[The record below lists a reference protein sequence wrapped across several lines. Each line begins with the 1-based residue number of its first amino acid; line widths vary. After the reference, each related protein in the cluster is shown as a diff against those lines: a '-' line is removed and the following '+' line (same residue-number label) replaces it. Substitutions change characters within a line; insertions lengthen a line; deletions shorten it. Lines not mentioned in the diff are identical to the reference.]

1 MKNKVIGIIIGLL
14 VITGL
19 VTSYMDSARV
29 RNGVEP
35 KFTIKVVDTS
45 KNKITYW
52 GLGYKVVRYVSVS
65 TNEPYKNNLKVKYSS
80 WFN

>member
-1 MKNKVIGIIIGLL
+1 MKNKVIGIIIVIL

-19 VTSYMDSARV
+19 ATSYMDSARV

>member
-1 MKNKVIGIIIGLL
+1 MKNKVIGIIIVIL
-14 VITGL
+14 VIIGL
-19 VTSYMDSARV
+19 ATSYMDSARV

-80 WFN
+80 CFN